1 MPKAPAGYQRQV
13 LSVLHRP
20 PEARRPRSEPKH
32 GLAGRL
38 ALGAG
43 AAALVAVPFLLL
55 MLLVLS
61 EWEPLE
67 RLDRDVA
74 DDLNDRARSQP
85 GLVDFLEVVS
95 DVLSPWTFRVAVVA
109 VAVWLW
115 RRGAKRLAAWAV
127 VTTAI
132 GGVLG
137 VVLKVLV
144 DRARPSFPEPVAQAS
159 GYSFP
164 SGHAL
169 NSALCVG
176 VLLLVFLPVL
186 TRAGRAL
193 AYTAGAG
200 LVLLT
205 GYDRI
210 ALGVHYVSDVLA
222 GWAVA
227 LACLVGTGAGFE
239 IWRREQGRRPSTVSE
254 GLEPEAAPEMTDD
267 VPPRQHR

>member
-1 MPKAPAGYQRQV
+1 
-13 LSVLHRP
+13 
-20 PEARRPRSEPKH
+20 
-32 GLAGRL
+32 
-38 ALGAG
+38 
-43 AAALVAVPFLLL
+43 

-67 RLDRDVA
+67 RLDRGVA
-74 DDLNDRARSQP
+74 DNLNDAAR
-85 GLVDFLEVVS
+85 GDATLVD
-95 DVLSPWTFRVAVVA
+95 VLRFGSVALDPWVFRLAVLA

-115 RRGAKRLAAWAV
+115 RRGARRLALWAV
-127 VTTAI
+127 VTAVI

-144 DRARPSFPEPVAQAS
+144 DRARPTFPEPVATAS

-169 NSALCVG
+169 NAMLCVG
-176 VLLLVFLPVL
+176 ILILVFLPVL
-186 TRAGRAL
+186 SRAGKAT
-193 AYTAGAG
+193 AYAIGAV

-222 GWAVA
+222 GWVVA
-227 LACLVGTGAGFE
+227 LACLAGTSAGFE
-239 IWRREQGRRPSTVSE
+239 IWRREHGLRPSGLDE
-254 GLEPEAAPEMTDD
+254 GVEPEAADAMSDSPT
-267 VPPRQHR
+267 PGR